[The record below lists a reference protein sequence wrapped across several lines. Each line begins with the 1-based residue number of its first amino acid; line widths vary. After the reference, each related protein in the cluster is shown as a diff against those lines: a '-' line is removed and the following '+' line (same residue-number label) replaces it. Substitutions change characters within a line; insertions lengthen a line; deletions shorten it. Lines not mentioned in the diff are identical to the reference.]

1 MSLCH
6 YYFVLFAWR
15 TFRREHT
22 SAGFDP
28 HTAAAAGVCMRK
40 NCIEYYDEGKIFLFN
55 LFSSLLSL
63 LFAEKPKSERKSWF
77 FFTTHKTFRFNFAFR
92 FRNNPFLSCF
102 RTHFPNP
109 VRKTFFQSLA
119 EPAREGGTQKE
130 NSFTALNMDRGR
142 KCTALN
148 WTVRKLVADWLG
160 SDEGEREESERFS
173 LRKEIL
179 ATPLSGTNTDS
190 RQFSTMRETRKQAKG
205 CLPSWW
211 LLRESGALCVCVW
224 KISCSLSREGK

>member
-1 MSLCH
+1 
-6 YYFVLFAWR
+6 
-15 TFRREHT
+15 
-22 SAGFDP
+22 
-28 HTAAAAGVCMRK
+28 
-40 NCIEYYDEGKIFLFN
+40 
-55 LFSSLLSL
+55 
-63 LFAEKPKSERKSWF
+63 
-77 FFTTHKTFRFNFAFR
+77 
-92 FRNNPFLSCF
+92 
-102 RTHFPNP
+102 
-109 VRKTFFQSLA
+109 
-119 EPAREGGTQKE
+119 
-130 NSFTALNMDRGR
+130 MDRGR

-211 LLRESGALCVCVW
+211 LLRESGALCVWVCVW
-224 KISCSLSREGK
+224 KISCSLAGGKIIFPHYNFFSVHSLSNKRLFPFHYQCTLYSYLPCKKSFFYGSGVKANRRARRWKVIARNLMAGMLAFIWRNPCRLIYVRSHKHHRSTSIAVHQNPFQGLSDIGKKKFL